1 MSVQRKNGV
10 AGQKCKQNYR
20 VKIGYMVRN
29 IDGFAGHI
37 LFIKGYVAFDLHKSE
52 KISKAKSYEVS
63 QNKVSGLFK

>member
-1 MSVQRKNGV
+1 MQKRDCRAEKQTKLS
-10 AGQKCKQNYR
+10 GQD
-20 VKIGYMVRN
+20 MVRN